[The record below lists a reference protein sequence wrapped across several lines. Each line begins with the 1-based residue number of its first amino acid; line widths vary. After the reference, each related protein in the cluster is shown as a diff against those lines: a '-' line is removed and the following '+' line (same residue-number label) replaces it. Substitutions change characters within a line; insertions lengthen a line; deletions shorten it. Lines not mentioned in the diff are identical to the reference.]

1 MQCSQLTGGLL
12 VYCRDQEQ
20 QAEGPATPQELTKLA
35 DDLVQKF
42 EDQWKAAA
50 ENLEAASKAFDN
62 LEGAACFLLG
72 LPDGHRAN
80 LAAASLLS
88 LPCKGAQSIRWEIRV
103 YGVSLGLK

>member
-1 MQCSQLTGGLL
+1 MH
-12 VYCRDQEQ
+12 CRDQEQ
-20 QAEGPATPQELTKLA
+20 QAEGPASQQDLTKLA

-62 LEGAACFLLG
+62 LEGAACALLE
-72 LPDGHRAN
+72 LPDVYRAN

-88 LPCKGAQSIRWEIRV
+88 LSCLQGCSEYLNERSDQSIGCQPWNAF
-103 YGVSLGLK
+103 